1 MARDTLLS
9 MLPVD
14 LSAGLFDHA
23 RPVHLDP
30 GQTLFFGGD
39 PGDGCYRVDEGL
51 VKVHVISPSGG
62 DRILAILGPGMLV
75 GELSMLDGAARSA
88 SASAIHESKLS
99 FVSRA
104 AFDAI
109 ASARPEIYRYITA
122 LLTRRL
128 RDIDEALKAT
138 SFLPLK
144 GRVATVLLS
153 LSDAFGKDVGSG
165 RVLIRQKVSQS
176 DLAAMAGIA
185 RGNFSRILQDWMR
198 QSLVSRLAGYYC
210 LEDKAALE
218 RERECVGVE
227 RERECVGAPWVTS
240 RAPIARGFPAPRKR
254 RPERCSTN

>member
-1 MARDTLLS
+1 MAEPPSPRGTLLS
-9 MLPVD
+9 ML
-14 LSAGLFDHA
+14 FDHA
-23 RPVHLDP
+23 TPVHLDP
-30 GQTLFFGGD
+30 GQTLFLGGD

-51 VKVHVISPSGG
+51 VKVHVVSPSGG
-62 DRILAILGPGMLV
+62 DRILAILGPGMIV
-75 GELSMLDGAARSA
+75 GDLSLFDGAARSS

-122 LLTRRL
+122 ILTRRL

-144 GRVATVLLS
+144 GRAATVLLS

-165 RVLIRQKVSQS
+165 RILIRQKVSQR

-185 RGNFSRILQDWMR
+185 RENFSRILQDWMR

-218 RERECVGVE
+218 RERES
-227 RERECVGAPWVTS
+227 VGATWVTS
-240 RAPIARGFPAPRKR
+240 RASIAGGGDLAVAAQ
-254 RPERCSTN
+254 

>member
-1 MARDTLLS
+1 MAQSLAPRGTLLS
-9 MLPVD
+9 MLPAD
-14 LSAGLFDHA
+14 LSAGLFEHA

-30 GQTLFFGGD
+30 GQTLFLGGD

-62 DRILAILGPGMLV
+62 DRILAILGPGMIV
-75 GELSMLDGAARSA
+75 GELSILDGAARSA

-128 RDIDEALKAT
+128 RDSDEALKAT
-138 SFLPLK
+138 SLPLK
-144 GRVATVLLS
+144 GRAATVLLS

-165 RVLIRQKVSQS
+165 RILIGHKVTQS

-185 RGNFSRILQDWMR
+185 RENFSRILRDWIR
-198 QSLVSRLAGYYC
+198 QSLVSRMAGYYC

-218 RERECVGVE
+218 RERECVGT
-227 RERECVGAPWVTS
+227 PWVTS
-240 RAPIARGFPAPRKR
+240 RAPIG
-254 RPERCSTN
+254 PERASSGPTQSVRFGA

>member
-1 MARDTLLS
+1 
-9 MLPVD
+9 
-14 LSAGLFDHA
+14 
-23 RPVHLDP
+23 
-30 GQTLFFGGD
+30 
-39 PGDGCYRVDEGL
+39 
-51 VKVHVISPSGG
+51 
-62 DRILAILGPGMLV
+62 MLV
-75 GELSMLDGAARSA
+75 GELCLFDGAARSS

-122 LLTRRL
+122 VLTRRL

-144 GRVATVLLS
+144 GRAATALLS

-165 RVLIRQKVSQS
+165 RILIRQKVSQS

-185 RGNFSRILQDWMR
+185 RENFSRILQDWIR
-198 QSLVSRLAGYYC
+198 QSLVSRPAGYYC

-218 RERECVGVE
+218 REG
-227 RERECVGAPWVTS
+227 ECVGAPRVTS
-240 RAPIARGFPAPRKR
+240 RAPIGGDLAVAAQ
-254 RPERCSTN
+254 

>member
-1 MARDTLLS
+1 MAHSTLLS

-23 RPVHLDP
+23 RSVHLDP
-30 GQTLFFGGD
+30 GQTLFLSGD

-62 DRILAILGPGMLV
+62 ECILAILGPGMLV
-75 GELSMLDGAARSA
+75 GELSMLDGAARTA
-88 SASAIHESKLS
+88 WASAIHESRLS

-104 AFDAI
+104 TFDAI

-144 GRVATVLLS
+144 GRAATVLLN

-165 RVLIRQKVSQS
+165 RILIRQKLSQN
-176 DLAAMAGIA
+176 DLAAMAGIT
-185 RGNFSRILQDWMR
+185 RENFSRILRDWMR
-198 QSLVSRLAGYYC
+198 QSLVSRLAGRYC

-218 RERECVGVE
+218 RERECI
-227 RERECVGAPWVTS
+227 GAPWVTS
-240 RAPIARGFPAPRKR
+240 RVRME
-254 RPERCSTN
+254 PERRVS